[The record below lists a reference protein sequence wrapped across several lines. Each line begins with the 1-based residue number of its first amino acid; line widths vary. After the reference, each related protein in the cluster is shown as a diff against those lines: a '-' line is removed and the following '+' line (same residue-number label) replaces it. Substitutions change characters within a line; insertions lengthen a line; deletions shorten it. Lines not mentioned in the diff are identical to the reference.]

1 MKNSLIFFNQKN
13 NAVLYTEH
21 PLFDDPFRAK
31 DPFYKIYHDGSHFVA
46 TQLHEKKKITRFC
59 NPKTDID
66 FMFDVYYA
74 EATQKGLTKKQT
86 INFVYEVLKLHF
98 PEVDDL
104 FEYVQK
110 KVKIALHNLFTRL
123 KRFKR
128 KAMFNIWNYFV
139 TITYDDE
146 KMDEV

>member
-1 MKNSLIFFNQKN
+1 MP
-13 NAVLYTEH
+13 YTEH

-66 FMFDVYYA
+66 FMFDAYYA

-104 FEYVQK
+104 FKYVQK
-110 KVKIALHNLFTRL
+110 KVGFRPTKNAKSYYLS
-123 KRFKR
+123 
-128 KAMFNIWNYFV
+128 
-139 TITYDDE
+139 E
-146 KMDEV
+146 